1 MSPQERVI
9 TMNHSEIELNTPSKS
24 FQFEKLSREIDK
36 IDDVEELRELAKC
49 HIKLYFKQQEV
60 VAGMATM

>member
-1 MSPQERVI
+1 MSH
-9 TMNHSEIELNTPSKS
+9 TEIQLTTPSKS

-36 IDDVEELRELAKC
+36 IDDLVVLREMTKC

-60 VAGMATM
+60 VASMATM

>member
-1 MSPQERVI
+1 MSH
-9 TMNHSEIELNTPSKS
+9 TEIELSTPSKM

-36 IDDVEELRELAKC
+36 IDDLEVLREMTKA

-60 VAGMATM
+60 VTSMASM